1 MRSNEMALQHSACA
15 KFVYVMTFS
24 TQQLYDPPR
33 NPSGFAWRLALSSAQ
48 SELHDVLFAQLLSAM
63 QLLLQFTIL
72 LACILHGHG
81 LL

>member
-1 MRSNEMALQHSACA
+1 MILQHSSCA
-15 KFVYVMTFS
+15 NIVYVMTFS
-24 TQQLYDPPR
+24 IQQFYHSSP
-33 NPSGFAWRLALSSAQ
+33 NPSGFAWQLALSSAQ
-48 SELHDVLFAQLLSAM
+48 SELHDVLLAQLLSAM